1 MSQPDRVFPA
11 SPVRMEDALHDA
23 RRALTCLYIAVDES
37 VADDVNAKVRN
48 ALQALTD
55 RITALEQQNAQLTEE
70 RDALQAKH
78 QGTIHD

>member
-1 MSQPDRVFPA
+1 MPDRVFPA
-11 SPVRMEDALHDA
+11 SPVRMEDALRDA
-23 RRALTCLYIAVDES
+23 RRALRCLYIAVDES
-37 VADDVNAKVRN
+37 VNAKVRN